1 VYTIAS
7 LFLVALAGL
16 LLLPH
21 LLYWLLWISTGR
33 GLPPKSTEQLE
44 RRRNFWRPEK
54 VWALKTVGV
63 TAIGV
68 GIYRGTI
75 FLLAR

>member
-1 VYTIAS
+1 MYKIAG

-21 LLYWLLWISTGR
+21 LLYWLLWISPGR
-33 GLPPKSTEQLE
+33 ELPTKSTEQLE

-54 VWALKTVGV
+54 FWALKTVGL